1 MYFLSILI
9 IFALLMQNE
18 IPVCCSLFDELMVA
32 ENGPSIIITDQNAA
46 MTKVVGEAPKPS
58 LPEASVCHR
67 GEFMAVLATRTPW
80 LPNDTRRDNRESCIA
95 SFYAVSQIKCNKYI
109 TYFMFLLS

>member
-46 MTKVVGEAPKPS
+46 VTKVAGDAPKPT

-80 LPNDTRRDNRESCIA
+80 LPDKTHGKNCVA
-95 SFYAVSQIKCNKYI
+95 SFYSVSGI
-109 TYFMFLLS
+109 